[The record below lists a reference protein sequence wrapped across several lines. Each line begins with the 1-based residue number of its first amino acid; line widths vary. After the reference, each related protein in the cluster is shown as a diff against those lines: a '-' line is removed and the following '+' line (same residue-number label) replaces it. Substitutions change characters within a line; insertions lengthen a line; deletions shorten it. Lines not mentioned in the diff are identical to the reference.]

1 MKKFAGSIFNAKLP
15 AILAVLAFTGA
26 AFAQT
31 QIKMPK
37 NKYKTADDVK
47 IGREASVEAEKQFP
61 ILSDAEATAYVQ
73 TVGRKLVAAIPPQ
86 FQQPDFNYTFKIIN
100 ARDINAFALP
110 GGPMY
115 LNRGMIEAA
124 ANEGEMAGVMAHE
137 IVHGAL
143 RHGTA
148 QATKAN
154 NPLNQILA
162 IGAIVG
168 GAVVGGQGGAQLG
181 QIFAAGY
188 FLRYSR
194 QYETQADVLGSQIM
208 ANAGYDPI
216 DLANMFKTIAKQ
228 SGGGGAPEW
237 LSSHPDPENRFKTI
251 EKERSMLRVS
261 PNATRNTAQ
270 FDKIK
275 RKFQAMPRAKSYAEI
290 EKENKAKG
298 GQTGGGQTGDSQMA
312 KGTYKQS
319 VQLPSSSYRVY
330 TNGSLLRMSIPNNW
344 QELPEQDSVFFS
356 PDGAYGQK
364 GITHGAMVGIAPNQ
378 NKAALSQASAAYV
391 DGLLQANTYL
401 SRRGNAATGSMAGR
415 QAVAQQLS
423 GTSDVTNR
431 TEVVT
436 VYTALLSDGNLF
448 YFIVVAPENE
458 YATYDKTFKAMRQS
472 IQISDAR

>member
-1 MKKFAGSIFNAKLP
+1 
-15 AILAVLAFTGA
+15 
-26 AFAQT
+26 
-31 QIKMPK
+31 
-37 NKYKTADDVK
+37 
-47 IGREASVEAEKQFP
+47 
-61 ILSDAEATAYVQ
+61 
-73 TVGRKLVAAIPPQ
+73 
-86 FQQPDFNYTFKIIN
+86 
-100 ARDINAFALP
+100 
-110 GGPMY
+110 
-115 LNRGMIEAA
+115 
-124 ANEGEMAGVMAHE
+124 
-137 IVHGAL
+137 
-143 RHGTA
+143 
-148 QATKAN
+148 
-154 NPLNQILA
+154 
-162 IGAIVG
+162 
-168 GAVVGGQGGAQLG
+168 
-181 QIFAAGY
+181 
-188 FLRYSR
+188 
-194 QYETQADVLGSQIM
+194 
-208 ANAGYDPI
+208 
-216 DLANMFKTIAKQ
+216 
-228 SGGGGAPEW
+228 
-237 LSSHPDPENRFKTI
+237 
-251 EKERSMLRVS
+251 
-261 PNATRNTAQ
+261 
-270 FDKIK
+270 
-275 RKFQAMPRAKSYAEI
+275 
-290 EKENKAKG
+290 
-298 GQTGGGQTGDSQMA
+298 MA